1 VKIKDILLIIAGALA
16 AILWWYLR
24 KTIGE
29 KTLKKLEEES
39 KKEKIEV

>member
-1 VKIKDILLIIAGALA
+1 MKIKDILLIIAGALGA
-16 AILWWYLR
+16 ALWWYLH